1 ILGNSSD
8 LIKLAKACSELDV
21 YSSLA
26 WLSLE
31 ESYCKPTLIKNG
43 VLNVKDSRHPVIEQ
57 FQRDQSQISK
67 FIANN
72 ILLQPSDCYLITG
85 PNMAGKST
93 LMRQVALTAI
103 LAQMGSFVPASSAEL
118 PLYDSIFT
126 RIGASDQLTEGLSTF
141 MVEMT
146 ETAEMLNQ
154 ANHNSLLI
162 LDEVG
167 RGTSTFDGLCLAQA
181 ILEYVLNHIKAHVLF
196 ATHYHE
202 LVAMDQR
209 YKQVKNVHMEI
220 SDKADTIQFLY
231 LLRAGAAG
239 KSYGIQVAELA
250 GLPSEIIQQATAL
263 LKGYEVS
270 STTEKPT
277 IVKMKTQNDANQ
289 INLKLFD

>member
-1 ILGNSSD
+1 
-8 LIKLAKACSELDV
+8 
-21 YSSLA
+21 
-26 WLSLE
+26 LSLE
-31 ESYCKPTLIKNG
+31 ESYCKPILVKNG
-43 VLNVKDSRHPVIEQ
+43 VLNIKDSRHPVIEQ

-67 FIANN
+67 FVANN

-93 LMRQVALTAI
+93 LMRQVALTSI
-103 LAQMGSFVPASSAEL
+103 LAQMGSFVPATTAEL

-146 ETAEMLNQ
+146 ETAEMLNR
-154 ANHNSLLI
+154 AGHNSLLI

-202 LVAMDQR
+202 LVVMDQR

-220 SDKADTIQFLY
+220 NDKSDSIQFLY
-231 LLRAGAAG
+231 LLRPGAAG

-250 GLPSEIIQQATAL
+250 GLPAEIIQQATAL
-263 LKGYEVS
+263 LKGYEVTNGVEQKS
-270 STTEKPT
+270 QFRGLA
-277 IVKMKTQNDANQ
+277 MKTKNQ
-289 INLKLFD
+289 AESNQTNLKLFD